1 MPLSYIDFL
10 SPKITL
16 FYNGNNSHIS
26 HFGGLLSLIFIA
38 VLILSIIIH
47 LLQVLKPKINSIL
60 IYEQNLDI
68 AKYNQ
73 TLDYS
78 GINHFF
84 QVYSRSDS
92 GWFGDFDSKN
102 IIIYGIKEANKMI
115 YNNKIDLYKTEHWVY
130 DKCENIIEIE
140 NHLFSDISKI
150 IKNYTKSICLRFY
163 YNPNEQKY
171 IEIGN
176 EEFINPEIETNFI
189 TEKKYIYKIKIEK
202 CINESIFNNKF
213 HYICNSEEQIN
224 RYLDIYNDIFIYFTD
239 NKIILKNY
247 NFPFEKYYFSIS
259 SPIEKN
265 AYFENDVMFSPIQI
279 NSNKNLFYS
288 QKEDLAYI
296 LKDYYQNN
304 ININNNDAIIG
315 VYNLFFKNSAIIY
328 NLIYVTFLEVF
339 SQIGGT
345 IHLLYLIFQLFN
357 YTNNHFII
365 IENTKKLFKINTGIE
380 SSNLEGQEIILDKMR
395 HLSSQN
401 FKLKL
406 NNNLLNNDDL
416 NLKLMKNFQG
426 KSKNKLK
433 YTNHEN
439 YGFMGNKSSK
449 KNLAAIPTINNSH
462 RKKNYDTKR
471 THTKY
476 STSFKPMGKQFTIKN
491 KRKSYMSQG
500 FLMKLKDYSAYSK
513 NQSIIDND
521 NNNDK
526 ISILNINDFNNSS
539 AFLLKDLKEKEG
551 INKYDS
557 KNLGESNS
565 KRMKKKAN
573 LKRNL
578 GTPIFEGAEVPQTT
592 TIIKK
597 IDPNIK
603 GRHKSVN
610 FGNQRGNFL
619 FSSNLLGIKN
629 TFLGKNSS
637 EYVNDSSKQIIV
649 PNKSPFQVHNSK
661 FQTEKNKYDDT
672 VSRPSLFNNNENNL
686 NTVIYNANAET
697 ASYLKTIIQSKLKL
711 IIPDIKQDCTMV
723 NFLDKKLDFF
733 EFIKYFF
740 TCNKKT
746 ENSIDLINNFRNKL
760 LSEEHMYK
768 IYINLYLLEKIF
780 EIDETYKFDINEL
793 YNNL

>member
-1 MPLSYIDFL
+1 MPLSSIDFL

-26 HFGGLLSLIFIA
+26 HFGGLLSLLFI
-38 VLILSIIIH
+38 VILILSITIH
-47 LLQVLKPKINSIL
+47 LLQIFEPKINSIL
-60 IYEQNLDI
+60 IYEQNLDDS
-68 AKYNQ
+68 KYNQ

-84 QVYSRSDS
+84 QVYSRTDS
-92 GWFGDFDSKN
+92 GWFGDFDHKN

-115 YNNKIDLYKTEHWVY
+115 YDNKSDLYKTEHWVY
-130 DKCENIIEIE
+130 DKCENINNIE
-140 NHLFSDISKI
+140 NHLYSDISKI

-163 YNPNEQKY
+163 YNPKEKKY
-171 IEIGN
+171 FEIGS

-189 TEKKYIYKIKIEK
+189 TEEKYIYKIKIEK
-202 CINESIFNNKF
+202 CINESIFNNKLN
-213 HYICNSEEQIN
+213 YMCNSDEEID

-247 NFPFEKYYFSIS
+247 NFPFEKYFFSIS
-259 SPIEKN
+259 SPIQKN
-265 AYFENDVMFSPIQI
+265 ALFENDVMFSPVKIK
-279 NSNKNLFYS
+279 SNKNFFNS
-288 QKEDLAYI
+288 KKEDLAYI
-296 LKDYYQNN
+296 LKDYYQNIKI
-304 ININNNDAIIG
+304 INDDDNIIG
-315 VYNLFFKNSAIIY
+315 IYNLFFKNSAVVY
-328 NLIYVTFLEVF
+328 KLIYLTFLEVF

-357 YTNNHFII
+357 YANNQFII

-380 SSNLEGQEIILDKMR
+380 SSNHEGQEIILDKMR

-401 FKLKL
+401 FKIK
-406 NNNLLNNDDL
+406 LNNDDL
-416 NLKLMKNFQG
+416 NIRFMKNFQG

-433 YTNHEN
+433 YTNHDN
-439 YGFMGNKSSK
+439 YGFLGNKSSK

-462 RKKNYDTKR
+462 RKKNNYDTKR
-471 THTKY
+471 TQTKY
-476 STSFKPMGKQFTIKN
+476 SNTFKQMGKQLTIKN

-500 FLMKLKDYSAYSK
+500 FLMKVKDYSAISK
-513 NQSIIDND
+513 NQSIFEND

-526 ISILNINDFNNSS
+526 ISILNANDNNNSS
-539 AFLLKDLKEKEG
+539 VLLLKDLKDKEIKEG
-551 INKYDS
+551 LNKYDS
-557 KNLGESNS
+557 KNLGESS
-565 KRMKKKAN
+565 KRKKKAN
-573 LKRNL
+573 LKRNF
-578 GTPIFEGAEVPQTT
+578 GTPIFEGIEGPQVTT
-592 TIIKK
+592 IKK

-619 FSSNLLGIKN
+619 FSANLLGIKN

-637 EYVNDSSKQIIV
+637 EYVNDSSKQIAAQA
-649 PNKSPFQVHNSK
+649 KSPFQVHNSK
-661 FQTEKNKYDDT
+661 FQNEKRYDDT
-672 VSRPSLFNNNENNL
+672 ISRPSLFNNNENNL
-686 NTVIYNANAET
+686 NTIIYNANAET

-723 NFLDKKLDFF
+723 NFLDKKLEFI
-733 EFIKYFF
+733 EFIKFFF
-740 TCNKKT
+740 TCNKKG
-746 ENSIDLINNFRNKL
+746 ENNIDLISNFRNKL

-768 IYINLYLLEKIF
+768 VYINLYLLEKIF
-780 EIDETYKFDINEL
+780 EIDETYKFHINEL